1 MEKYTKIVEFLNSDD
16 PETIII
22 GLQYLKESNIKISR
36 PVFTDEKNIAQVCD
50 KIIDNI
56 NHTYYINN
64 WEMVLDIAM
73 DSIISDNPNLIKFH
87 KYKSRVLKLRSLLQ
101 LNKDI

>member
-1 MEKYTKIVEFLNSDD
+1 MEKYTKIIEFLNSSD
-16 PETIII
+16 PETVII
-22 GLQYLKESNIKISR
+22 GLQYLKESDIKIFR

-50 KIIDNI
+50 KIINNI
-56 NHTYYINN
+56 KHNYYINN

-73 DSIISDNPNLIKFH
+73 DAIISDNPSLIELH
-87 KYKSRVLKLRSLLQ
+87 KYKSRVLKIRSLLK